1 MVSVESDP
9 VTAVCHTTT
18 SPTPWKAKKQS
29 NQVSFPFSPL
39 SPFSLC
45 PLCLLTLKNIRFGIV
60 LMTVVGPIAHTVA
73 DLRFLFKTIVA
84 AEPWFS
90 DPKCIEFPWRQ
101 ERADKIKNRKLT
113 FGIIKWDGLVMPH
126 PPVQR
131 GVRIVQ
137 EALKAQGHEII
148 EFDVPDATTANSL
161 TVPHLPPFLPNFPP
175 ILPRFLFPFYFQGD
189 TLIQGT
195 NLLRRWRKRHPRRS
209 SPIRRT
215 HHPQHRSRSPSR
227 STRRDHQR
235 SMGPATSKN
244 GIPKESTPSME

>member
-1 MVSVESDP
+1 
-9 VTAVCHTTT
+9 
-18 SPTPWKAKKQS
+18 
-29 NQVSFPFSPL
+29 
-39 SPFSLC
+39 
-45 PLCLLTLKNIRFGIV
+45 
-60 LMTVVGPIAHTVA
+60 MTVVGPIAHTVA

-131 GVRIVQ
+131 AVKIVQ

-161 TVPHLPPFLPNFPP
+161 TVPLLHPPPLPPQFSPV
-175 ILPRFLFPFYFQGD
+175 FYFHSISK
-189 TLIQGT
+189 T
-195 NLLRRWRKRHPRRS
+195 
-209 SPIRRT
+209 T
-215 HHPQHRSRSPSR
+215 H
-227 STRRDHQR
+227 
-235 SMGPATSKN
+235 
-244 GIPKESTPSME
+244 